1 MDLEY
6 LKKYGKIIGVDE
18 AGRGPLAGPV
28 VVGAILVENEDQLNL
43 LNKISNDSKK
53 MSEKKREEAF
63 KIIIDNF
70 KYSIKLATPEE
81 IDLYNIFSATTL
93 GIKRVLKDFEL
104 YDKHII
110 IDGKNF
116 KLDIKNYECI
126 VKGDL
131 KSKII
136 GAASILAKVYRDR
149 LMFELDKEFPE
160 YNFQKHKGYPTK
172 EHIEK
177 IKKYG
182 IKDFYR
188 ITFKPIRTLL
198 IDNEI
203 SFDKNEFNY
212 MRLMK
217 IGIL

>member
-28 VVGAILVENEDQLNL
+28 VIGSVLVENEKQLKL
-43 LNKISNDSKK
+43 LEKISNDSKK
-53 MSEKKREEAF
+53 MTEKNRNDAY
-63 KIIIDNF
+63 KIIVENF
-70 KYSIKLATPEE
+70 KYSIEIATPEE

-93 GIKRVLKDFEL
+93 GIKRVLKDYNIENK
-104 YDKHII
+104 YII

-116 KLDIKNYECI
+116 KLNIENYECI
-126 VKGDL
+126 VKGDS

-149 LMFELDKEFPE
+149 IMVELGEKYPE

-172 EHIEK
+172 EHIEN

-182 IKDFYR
+182 IKNFYR
-188 ITFKPIRTLL
+188 ITFNPIKTLL
-198 IDNEI
+198 LKNEI
-203 SFDKNEFNY
+203 KYNKDDFNS

-217 IGIL
+217 IGL

>member
-6 LKKYGKIIGVDE
+6 IEKYGKIIGVDE

-28 VVGAILVENEDQLNL
+28 VVGALLLEDKSQLDI

-53 MSEKKREEAF
+53 MSEKSRDEAF
-63 KIIIDNF
+63 KIITENF
-70 KYSIKLATPEE
+70 KYSIKLSTPEE

-93 GIKRVLKDFEL
+93 GIERVLKEFNII
-104 YDKHII
+104 DKYII

-116 KLDIKNYECI
+116 KLNIKNYECI
-126 VKGDL
+126 VKGDS

-149 LMFELDKEFPE
+149 IMTELGEKYTE

-172 EHIEK
+172 EHIEN

-182 IKDFYR
+182 IKEFYR
-188 ITFKPIRTLL
+188 ITFNPVKTMLL
-198 IDNEI
+198 KNEI
-203 SFDKNEFNY
+203 KFNRNEFNI
-212 MRLMK
+212 MRLMR
-217 IGIL
+217 IGL

>member
-6 LKKYGKIIGVDE
+6 MEKYGKIIGVDE

-28 VVGAILVENEDQLNL
+28 VVGAVLLEDNKQLDI

-53 MSEKKREEAF
+53 MSEKDREESF
-63 KIIIDNF
+63 KIITENF
-70 KYSIKLATPEE
+70 KYSIKIATPEE

-93 GIKRVLKDFEL
+93 GIERVLDDFDLKDK
-104 YDKHII
+104 YII

-116 KLDIKNYECI
+116 KLNISNYECI
-126 VKGDL
+126 IKGDS
-131 KSKII
+131 KSKVI
-136 GAASILAKVYRDR
+136 GAASILAKVYRDS
-149 LMFELDKEFPE
+149 LMVELGEKYSE

-188 ITFKPIRTLL
+188 ITFNPIKSMILN
-198 IDNEI
+198 NEI
-203 SFDKNEFNY
+203 KFNRNEFNV
-212 MRLMK
+212 MRLMR
-217 IGIL
+217 IGL

>member
-6 LKKYGKIIGVDE
+6 FKKYGKIIGVDE

-28 VVGAILVENEDQLNL
+28 VVGAVLLENIKQLEI

-53 MSEKKREEAF
+53 MTEKARNEAF
-63 KIIIDNF
+63 EIITNNF
-70 KYSIKLATPEE
+70 KYSIKIASPEE
-81 IDLYNIFSATTL
+81 IDIYNIFSATTF
-93 GIKRVLKDFEL
+93 GIKRNLEEFDISNAF
-104 YDKHII
+104 II

-116 KLDIKNYECI
+116 KLDIINYECI
-126 VKGDL
+126 VKGDM
-131 KSKII
+131 KSKVI

-149 LMFELDKEFPE
+149 IMVELGEKYPE

-172 EHIEK
+172 EHIEN

-182 IKDFYR
+182 IKNFHR
-188 ITFKPIRTLL
+188 ITFNPIKTLL
-198 IDNEI
+198 LKNEI
-203 SFDKNEFNY
+203 KYNKNDFNS

-217 IGIL
+217 IGL

>member
-6 LKKYGKIIGVDE
+6 MGKYGKIIGVDE

-28 VVGAILVENEDQLNL
+28 VVGAVLLEDNKQLDI

-53 MSEKKREEAF
+53 MSEKDREESF
-63 KIIIDNF
+63 KIITENF
-70 KYSIKLATPEE
+70 KYSIKIATPEE

-93 GIKRVLKDFEL
+93 GIERVLDDFDLKDK
-104 YDKHII
+104 YII

-116 KLDIKNYECI
+116 KLNISNYECI
-126 VKGDL
+126 IKGDS
-131 KSKII
+131 KSKVI
-136 GAASILAKVYRDR
+136 GAASILAKVYRDS
-149 LMFELDKEFPE
+149 LMVELGEKYSE

-188 ITFKPIRTLL
+188 ITFNPIKSMILN
-198 IDNEI
+198 NEI
-203 SFDKNEFNY
+203 KFNRNEFNV
-212 MRLMK
+212 MRLMR
-217 IGIL
+217 IGL